1 MGIGSRSYIDPALF
15 WGCLGTITITFTSRA
30 LALYPIRLSHHWR
43 FYLGSQ
49 SSMDL
54 YRASDGESINRFED

>member
-15 WGCLGTITITFTSRA
+15 WGCLGTIPFTSRP
-30 LALYPIRLSHHWR
+30 LALYPIRLSHHGR

-54 YRASDGESINRFED
+54 YRASDGESINGFED